1 MIDTAYQ
8 KAGLLLNVWLGHECS
23 VVERYENLWRFR
35 FGQAGGLDAYC
46 PWRIVTDGRIAFSD
60 EDEGQQFGLPAPIDG
75 QAKASELLSNR
86 RVVDVRISD
95 VSGDLTISL
104 EGSTTIEL
112 FNNSSGY
119 EAWLAHVNGEKS
131 KQSVVAQG
139 GGQIVVLNTPS

>member
-1 MIDTAYQ
+1 
-8 KAGLLLNVWLGHECS
+8 
-23 VVERYENLWRFR
+23 
-35 FGQAGGLDAYC
+35 
-46 PWRIVTDGRIAFSD
+46 
-60 EDEGQQFGLPAPIDG
+60 
-75 QAKASELLSNR
+75 
-86 RVVDVRISD
+86 
-95 VSGDLTISL
+95 L